1 MTSGQKR
8 DWLQLLRFPQAC
20 HQCGQDFTEESNHS
34 TACTYHP
41 GQFNFSILRGP
52 AHFAGKRDD
61 MVLLSGWQCCGKSV
75 RGHPGCPAGVQ
86 QQHVPGH
93 GTVAGVVLRDSTIQ
107 RPVIID
113 TQGTRYVVGQTTTKC
128 CYKYLLTVPG
138 CITDCHRGSL
148 TLASQL
154 EGPTAE
160 QQTFIDSH
168 KLAYQRAKSQ
178 QTIAC
183 TRCKY
188 QFHLG
193 QQGGCAY
200 HPGAM
205 DFTCKNEGR
214 PNERNIF
221 DRYECC
227 QRTVLHTPGCR
238 LDGRHASHTV
248 DTCPFQVHDQALEQ
262 ACTSCCHKI
271 LEDVPGC
278 QPTDHV
284 SVKPEIQFAQ
294 DEATHM
300 FYVRRFMTSVAR
312 YVRQIGQ
319 MFSLLGGIRMGWS
332 HRRGHAQS
340 KIGDLVTSIVC
351 PQVQQCAS
359 RAWTPKEVAH
369 FVDREAYAAFDKLL
383 MESAA
388 TAAGTVVSCPA
399 CGDYSEYQP
408 DANDAD
414 GFPLQPVQ
422 LFRCIKCLK
431 VSCLQCKAAVGLDV
445 HVQHDCALT
454 ADAARRKLEERRQI
468 IAANKYIASLEPS
481 MALQVV
487 ENNIL
492 LRDFPDGSILLPA
505 Q

>member
-312 YVRQIGQ
+312 YVRNAQSMLPPQ
-319 MFSLLGGIRMGWS
+319 Q
-332 HRRGHAQS
+332 GHAQS